1 MNLVDIL
8 KGIDYEI
15 IQGKTDIEINKINY
29 DSRKIKDFDIFVCIK
44 GYATDGHNYIN
55 KAIEN
60 GSKVVVIQ
68 DNIEIEDKKI
78 TIIKCVDTRK
88 VLALMASNYYENPSS
103 KMKIIGITG
112 TNGKTTTA
120 FMIKDVLEANN
131 KKVGLIG
138 TIANYIGSEKIH
150 TERTTPES
158 LELQELFFE
167 MVSKGVEYCVMEVS
181 SHSLELDRVYGVK
194 FEIGIF
200 TNLTRD
206 HLDFHKTFENYYK
219 AKFKLFER
227 SGIKVINIDDDYG
240 KQVSNDL
247 IDLKANDVYS
257 FSVKEHSNFKAFDE
271 EMGSRGIKFKLNLEI
286 NEQFILNIPGEYN
299 IYNALGA
306 IIACFKLGIPVE
318 AIKNGMQKVV
328 VPGRCERVAN
338 EYNLPY
344 EIIIDYA
351 HTPDGLDNI
360 LKTAKAF
367 TKGKLISLF
376 GCGGD
381 RDKVKRPQMGKIS
394 IDIADITIITSDN
407 PRSEQPMDIIKDI
420 EVGLDKNKYMVI
432 ENRKEAIKKAIN
444 IANKGDVIVIAGK
457 GHETYQILKNET
469 IHFDE
474 REVVKEILNSQCTM
488 HNAQ

>member
-1 MNLVDIL
+1 MNFKSILV
-8 KGIDYEI
+8 GIDYEL
-15 IQGKTDIEINKINY
+15 IQGEIDVEINKINY
-29 DSRKIKDFDIFVCIK
+29 DSRKINQLDVFVCVK

-55 KAIEN
+55 KALENGAKVIVVQDKVDIEN
-60 GSKVVVIQ
+60 KEV
-68 DNIEIEDKKI
+68 
-78 TIIKCVDTRK
+78 TIIKCEDTRK
-88 VLALMASNYYENPSS
+88 ALALLGANYYDNPSS

-120 FMIKDVLEANN
+120 FMIKNILEANN

-158 LELQELFFE
+158 LELQELFSD
-167 MVSKGVEYCVMEVS
+167 MVNRGVEYCVMEVS

-194 FEIGIF
+194 FEVGIF

-227 SGIKVINIDDDYG
+227 AGIKIVNIDDNYG
-240 KQVSNDL
+240 RQVIEDL
-247 IDLKANDVYS
+247 ENLKGKEVYT
-257 FSVKEHSNFKAFDE
+257 FSVNSNSDFKVFDE
-271 EMGSRGIKFKLNLEI
+271 EMGSREIKFKLKLKKE
-286 NEQFILNIPGEYN
+286 EQFILNIPGEYN

-306 IIACFKLGIPVE
+306 IIACYKLDIPEV
-318 AIKNGMQKVV
+318 AIKNGIESVV
-328 VPGRCERVAN
+328 VLGRCERVAK

-351 HTPDGLDNI
+351 HTPDGLENI

-367 TKGKLISLF
+367 TKGKLISVF

-394 IDIADITIITSDN
+394 TDIADISIITSDN
-407 PRSEQPMDIIKDI
+407 PRSEEPAEIIKDI
-420 EVGLDKNKYMVI
+420 KAGVNKENYI
-432 ENRKEAIKKAIN
+432 IIGNRKEAIKKAIT
-444 IANKGDVIVIAGK
+444 IADKDDVIVIAGK
-457 GHETYQILKNET
+457 GHETYQILKDET

-474 REVVKEILNSQCTM
+474 REVVKEILDSVNKS
-488 HNAQ
+488 

>member
-1 MNLVDIL
+1 MNLKSIL
-8 KGIDYEI
+8 KGIDYEV
-15 IQGKTDIEINKINY
+15 IQGNADIEINKINY
-29 DSRKIKDFDIFVCIK
+29 DSRKVESLDIFVCIK
-44 GYATDGHNYIN
+44 GYATDGHKYID

-60 GSKVVVIQ
+60 GARVLVIQ
-68 DNIEIEDKKI
+68 DGIEIKDNDI
-78 TIIKCVDTRK
+78 TVIKCPDTRK
-88 VLALMASNYYENPSS
+88 ALALMASNYYDNPSS
-103 KMKIIGITG
+103 KMKVIGITG
-112 TNGKTTTA
+112 TNGKTTNA
-120 FMIKDVLEANN
+120 FMIKDILEANN

-138 TIANYIGSEKIH
+138 TIANFIGKEKIH

-158 LELQELFFE
+158 LELQELFSE

-206 HLDFHKTFENYYK
+206 HLDFHKTFDNYYK

-227 SGIKVINIDDDYG
+227 SRIKIVNVDDNYGRQVIN
-240 KQVSNDL
+240 DL
-247 IDLKANDVYS
+247 ENLKCDNLYS
-257 FSVKEHSNFKAFDE
+257 FSVKKSSDFQAFDE
-271 EMGSRGIKFKLNLEI
+271 EMGSREIKFKLKLKKD
-286 NEQFILNIPGEYN
+286 EQFILSIPGEYN

-306 IIACFKLGIPVE
+306 IAACFKLEIPE
-318 AIKNGMQKVV
+318 NAIKQGIENVV
-328 VPGRCERVAN
+328 VLGRCERVAK

-351 HTPDGLDNI
+351 HTPDGLENI
-360 LKTAKAF
+360 LKTAKEF
-367 TKGKLISLF
+367 TKGKLICVF

-394 IDIADITIITSDN
+394 TEIADVSIITSDN
-407 PRSEQPMDIIKDI
+407 PRSEEPMSIIKDI
-420 EVGLDKNKYMVI
+420 EAGLNTDNYVVI
-432 ENRKEAIKKAIN
+432 ENRREAIKKAID
-444 IANKGDVIVIAGK
+444 IANKNDVIVIAGK

-474 REVVKEILNSQCTM
+474 REVVREILDTIN
-488 HNAQ
+488 N

>member
-1 MNLVDIL
+1 MNLKAIL
-8 KGIDYEI
+8 NDIDYEV
-15 IQGKTDIEINKINY
+15 IQGETNVEINKINY
-29 DSRKIKDFDIFVCIK
+29 DSRKVESLDIFVCIK
-44 GYATDGHNYIN
+44 GYATDGHKYID

-60 GSKVVVIQ
+60 GAKVVVIQ
-68 DNIEIEDKKI
+68 DSMEIKNKNI
-78 TIIKCVDTRK
+78 TIIKCKDTRK
-88 VLALMASNYYENPSS
+88 ALALMGANYYDNPSR
-103 KMKIIGITG
+103 KMKIIGVTG

-120 FMIKDVLEANN
+120 FMIKEILEADN

-138 TIANYIGSEKIH
+138 TIANFIGNEKIH

-167 MVSKGVEYCVMEVS
+167 MVNKGVEYCVMEVS

-227 SGIKVINIDDDYG
+227 ARIKVVNLDDNYGRQVISDLNNLHAENI
-240 KQVSNDL
+240 
-247 IDLKANDVYS
+247 YS
-257 FSVKEHSNFKAFDE
+257 FSVKNNSDFRAFDE
-271 EMGSRGIKFKLNLEI
+271 EMGSREIKFKLKLKND
-286 NEQFILNIPGEYN
+286 EQFILNIPGEYN

-306 IIACFKLGIPVE
+306 IASCHKLEIPEE
-318 AIKNGMQKVV
+318 AIKKGIENAVV
-328 VPGRCERVAN
+328 LGRCERVAR

-351 HTPDGLDNI
+351 HTPDGLENI

-367 TKGKLISLF
+367 TRGRLISVF

-394 IDIADITIITSDN
+394 IDIADISIITSDN
-407 PRSEQPMDIIKDI
+407 PRSEDPMSIIKDI
-420 EVGLDKNKYMVI
+420 EVGLDKDNYIVI
-432 ENRKEAIKKAIN
+432 ENRKEAIKKAISV
-444 IANKGDVIVIAGK
+444 AAKGDVIVIAGK

-474 REVVKEILNSQCTM
+474 REVVKEILDSM
-488 HNAQ
+488 YNAQ

>member
-1 MNLVDIL
+1 MNLKTIL
-8 KGIDYEI
+8 NGIDYEVI
-15 IQGKTDIEINKINY
+15 KGEIDVEINKINY
-29 DSRKIKDFDIFVCIK
+29 DSRKIKELDIFVCIK
-44 GYATDGHNYIN
+44 GYATDGHKYID

-60 GSKVVVIQ
+60 GAKVIVIQ
-68 DNIEIEDKKI
+68 DDVEIKDNKT
-78 TIIKCVDTRK
+78 TIIKCRDTRK
-88 VLALMASNYYENPSS
+88 ALALMGSNLYENPSS
-103 KMKIIGITG
+103 KMKVIGITG

-120 FMIKDVLEANN
+120 FMIKHILEANN
-131 KKVGLIG
+131 KKVGLVG
-138 TIANYIGSEKIH
+138 TIANYIGNEKIH

-158 LELQELFFE
+158 LELQELFSE
-167 MVSKGVEYCVMEVS
+167 MINKGVEYCVMEVS

-219 AKFKLFER
+219 AKFKLFDR
-227 SGIKVINIDDDYG
+227 SRIKIINIDDNYG
-240 KQVSNDL
+240 KQVISDLNDL
-247 IDLKANDVYS
+247 KEDNVYS
-257 FSVKEHSNFKAFDE
+257 FSVKENSDFKAFDE
-271 EMGSRGIKFKLNLEI
+271 EMGSRDIKFKLNI
-286 NEQFILNIPGEYN
+286 GKNEQFILNIPGEYN
-299 IYNALGA
+299 IYNSLGA
-306 IIACFKLGIPVE
+306 IAACFKLGIPVG
-318 AIKNGMQKVV
+318 AIKNGIEKVV
-328 VPGRCERVAN
+328 VPGRCERVATD
-338 EYNLPY
+338 YNLPY

-367 TKGKLISLF
+367 TSGKLISLF

-394 IDIADITIITSDN
+394 IDIADVTIITSDN
-407 PRSEQPMDIIKDI
+407 PRSEEPMEIIRDI
-420 EVGLDKNKYMVI
+420 EASLNKDKYIVI

-474 REVVKEILNSQCTM
+474 REVVKEILDSIN
-488 HNAQ
+488 N

>member
-1 MNLVDIL
+1 MNLKSVL
-8 KGIDYEI
+8 KGIDYEV
-15 IQGKTDIEINKINY
+15 IQGNIDVEINKINY
-29 DSRKIKDFDIFVCIK
+29 DSRKVKSLDIFVCIK
-44 GYATDGHNYIN
+44 GYATDGHRYID

-60 GSKVVVIQ
+60 GAKVIVLQ
-68 DNIEIEDKKI
+68 DNIEIKDDNI
-78 TIIKCVDTRK
+78 TVIKCVDTRK
-88 VLALMASNYYENPSS
+88 ALALIGANYYGNPSD

-120 FMIKDVLEANN
+120 FMIKEILEAAN

-138 TIANYIGSEKIH
+138 TIANFIGKEKLH

-158 LELQELFFE
+158 LELQELFSD
-167 MVSKGVEYCVMEVS
+167 MVNKGVEYCVMEVS

-206 HLDFHKTFENYYK
+206 HLDFHKTFENYYS

-227 SGIKVINIDDDYG
+227 ARIKIVNIDDNYG
-240 KQVSNDL
+240 RKVIDDL
-247 IDLKANDVYS
+247 NKLNANDIYS
-257 FSVKEHSNFKAFDE
+257 FSVKDNSDFKVSDE
-271 EMGSRGIKFKLNLEI
+271 IMGSREIKFMLKLEKD
-286 NEQFILNIPGEYN
+286 EQFILNIPGEYN
-299 IYNALGA
+299 IYNALGS
-306 IIACFKLGIPVE
+306 IASCYKLGINKE
-318 AIKNGMQKVV
+318 AIIKGIENVV
-328 VPGRCERVAN
+328 VLGRCERVAK

-351 HTPDGLDNI
+351 HTPDGLENI
-360 LKTAKAF
+360 LKTAKGF
-367 TKGKLISLF
+367 TKGKLISVF

-394 IDIADITIITSDN
+394 VDIADISIVTSDN
-407 PRSEQPMDIIKDI
+407 PRSEEPMDIIKDI
-420 EVGLDKNKYMVI
+420 KAGLDKDNYIVI
-432 ENRKEAIKKAIN
+432 ENRKEAIKKAIS
-444 IANKGDVIVIAGK
+444 IAETGDVIVIAGK

-474 REVVKEILNSQCTM
+474 REVVKEILDEINS
-488 HNAQ
+488 